1 MKTIYEVIKRP
12 LITEKATALK
22 SESNQVVFEVA
33 RNANKIEIKSAV
45 ETLFEVKVTNVRTMI
60 FRGKPKRVGRF
71 NGLQDNWKKAVV
83 TLSEGADLNVFGIE
97 PELPVADEE

>member
-33 RNANKIEIKSAV
+33 RGANKMEIKSAV
-45 ETLFEVKVTNVRTMI
+45 ERLFDVKVNAVRTMI

-71 NGLQDNWKKAVV
+71 NGMQDKWKKAVV
-83 TLSEGADLNVFGIE
+83 TLSEGTDLDVFGIE
-97 PELPVADEE
+97 PEVPATDEE